1 MNREELLSLLRQH
14 MGKGNELGNKL
25 VNEIIQQINAGFP
38 LAEAINTALAN
49 TGFTGQYFNQL
60 IDTICTAALLGYGIK
75 VPSMQMKTAVRK
87 HILSDYWAPDKM
99 KLSKRLHGTSKE
111 MRQTIIDTIAA
122 AMRKGRTVRQMAI
135 DLYDGYNSGDKV
147 INGAELPQYLKRL
160 VTAARSAAGG
170 DRSITRE
177 FNLAVRKAEKQL
189 VKMEQKDKPLR
200 VAYQQLV
207 DAAQMLNEKAMEKAA
222 WVAVQ
227 EKARYYA
234 DRIAITESA
243 RAWSDMFYA
252 RHYDDSLVI
261 GFGWRLSSRHPRVDI
276 CDFHA
281 KVDHYGMGAGNY
293 PKDKM
298 PPHPAHPFC
307 TCNLVV
313 IYKGEAEP
321 SKFNPEAGD
330 AWLRAQDAKDLREML
345 GVEGAKAFE
354 QDGKW
359 QKRLR
364 HWQGHKNPKPR
375 MKKMLESALDENKI
389 QTDMEKWYNKIVEKE
404 PPITKDIQRIVEDSG
419 GKIEGLDF
427 RIKTRES
434 FLRKV
439 DADYQAI
446 RATGSDI
453 GPAQIA
459 AAMNDVIRYTGIADG
474 ENLYTFYSMTIKQL
488 EDAKYK
494 IIKVKNTWRN
504 TLNPYRGVNTIIQ
517 SPAGQN
523 FELQFHT
530 PESFN
535 LKQHEL
541 HELYEEYR
549 LVTTFADRKRELL
562 KAMFDLSAALI
573 EPKDIDK
580 IKNRGER

>member
-14 MGKGNELGNKL
+14 MGKGSELGDKL
-25 VNEIIQQINAGFP
+25 VEEIIRQVNAGLP
-38 LAEAINTALAN
+38 LAEGINTALAN

-75 VPSMQMKTAVRK
+75 VPSMQMKTVVRK

-99 KLSKRLHGTSKE
+99 KLSKRLHGTSQE
-111 MRQTIIDTIAA
+111 MRQAIIDTIAV

-135 DLYDGYNSGDKV
+135 DLYDGYNSGNKV

-160 VTAARSAAGG
+160 VAAARSAAGG
-170 DRSITRE
+170 DRNITRE

-189 VKMEQKDKPLR
+189 VKMKEKDKPLR

-207 DAAQMLNEKAMEKAA
+207 DAAQMLNEKVMEKAA

-321 SKFNPEAGD
+321 GKFNPEAGD
-330 AWLRAQDAKDLREML
+330 SWLRAQDAKDLREML

-364 HWQGHKNPKPR
+364 NWYGHKEPKLRGNLKDVLQLSATQNHATIKPHMIEKAEQIR
-375 MKKMLESALDENKI
+375 QEYLKNGSTWKTGKLDEHLEKRKKLGHIPSDWTTEDYENKI
-389 QTDMEKWYNKIVEKE
+389 LEILRNKDTQVYLYYKKNFLQNFFVYGLPDWIVMVGENGVMETAFLIDRELKYDEYLAQANGFMRLDKK
-404 PPITKDIQRIVEDSG
+404 EDS
-419 GKIEGLDF
+419 
-427 RIKTRES
+427 
-434 FLRKV
+434 
-439 DADYQAI
+439 
-446 RATGSDI
+446 
-453 GPAQIA
+453 
-459 AAMNDVIRYTGIADG
+459 
-474 ENLYTFYSMTIKQL
+474 
-488 EDAKYK
+488 
-494 IIKVKNTWRN
+494 
-504 TLNPYRGVNTIIQ
+504 
-517 SPAGQN
+517 
-523 FELQFHT
+523 
-530 PESFN
+530 
-535 LKQHEL
+535 
-541 HELYEEYR
+541 
-549 LVTTFADRKRELL
+549 
-562 KAMFDLSAALI
+562 
-573 EPKDIDK
+573 
-580 IKNRGER
+580 